1 MKTVIQNKEGKTI
14 YSEQDSVGIIFRYLP
29 LRSDGT
35 VVTDLNEMSPEEET
49 IWVKQVLKA
58 FQDDNEDE

>member
-1 MKTVIQNKEGKTI
+1 MKTVIQTKEGKTF
-14 YSEQDSVGIIFRYLP
+14 YPDQNSVGILFRYLP

-35 VVTDLNEMSPEEET
+35 VVTDLNEMSPEEEA